1 MTQEVVMRF
10 NELAQSAEN
19 DEFNTRDIDD
29 TRRPKLT
36 LAHLNKMRGM
46 KEVAKAE
53 HMDMAVNW
61 KKMYSAADPSE

>member
-1 MTQEVVMRF
+1 
-10 NELAQSAEN
+10 
-19 DEFNTRDIDD
+19 
-29 TRRPKLT
+29 
-36 LAHLNKMRGM
+36 MRGM